1 MGFGVIGAMLNN
13 SSLVQTKELLE
24 ITMIRRSEIEKN
36 GKNNRSIEGIE
47 ELAED
52 IRRAGIEQPLVVYQ
66 LDNGKYRLLT
76 GERRITAVDLNISL
90 GETEPDPYLPCVVKD
105 LDEDYGL
112 PLNDDLKERYAI
124 QRTNR
129 FNRNPTEAD
138 KMHDYLEW
146 KEIVTA
152 LKKQGYDKIT
162 VGVDEK
168 GEEIIQPLKGRTR
181 EIAGAVMETKVSSGQ
196 LAKFDKINNNAVP
209 QLLEAI
215 QAGRINI
222 AVAFRVVDLEPVRQE
237 AFLLQTQDLH
247 NIEKQDLD
255 FYLNSLKPATTE
267 TIEAGPEE
275 EQIPGQDSI
284 LSHAE
289 YLPSETL
296 NENDFKT
303 VSVKKEDLSGA
314 VDTAEQ
320 TRTTIY
326 HNSGEKPALR
336 AMEEKHCTY
345 ASEKPETLFLPGKK
359 TPNINETLENKK
371 NELFSYKDVQHIL
384 KVKERELK
392 ELADGIDLYECME
405 RRIVVAG
412 LQLLLNTLK

>member
-1 MGFGVIGAMLNN
+1 MG
-13 SSLVQTKELLE
+13 
-24 ITMIRRSEIEKN
+24 
-36 GKNNRSIEGIE
+36 
-47 ELAED
+47 
-52 IRRAGIEQPLVVYQ
+52 
-66 LDNGKYRLLT
+66 
-76 GERRITAVDLNISL
+76 
-90 GETEPDPYLPCVVKD
+90 
-105 LDEDYGL
+105 
-112 PLNDDLKERYAI
+112 
-124 QRTNR
+124 
-129 FNRNPTEAD
+129 
-138 KMHDYLEW
+138 
-146 KEIVTA
+146 
-152 LKKQGYDKIT
+152 
-162 VGVDEK
+162 
-168 GEEIIQPLKGRTR
+168 
-181 EIAGAVMETKVSSGQ
+181 TKVSSGQ

-215 QAGRINI
+215 QAGRIDI

-284 LSHAE
+284 LSHA
-289 YLPSETL
+289 
-296 NENDFKT
+296 
-303 VSVKKEDLSGA
+303 
-314 VDTAEQ
+314 DTAEQ

-336 AMEEKHCTY
+336 AMEEKRCTY
-345 ASEKPETLFLPGKK
+345 ASEKQETLFLPGKK
-359 TPNINETLENKK
+359 TTNINETSENKK